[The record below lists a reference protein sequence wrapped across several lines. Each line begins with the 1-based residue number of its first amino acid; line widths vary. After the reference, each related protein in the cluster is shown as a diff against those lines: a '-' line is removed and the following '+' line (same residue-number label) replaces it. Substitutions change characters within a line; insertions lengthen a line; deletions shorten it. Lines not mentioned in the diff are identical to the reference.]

1 MKRLIDFFT
10 SNWGLKILALI
21 FAIVVFYSMKEPSSK
36 KEPSSMKE
44 TLSMKETSSKK
55 EPSPKKEPLP
65 MKETSPMKEDSSM
78 KKNSHTNV
86 QDNGRSAFNLK
97 GPADGGK

>member
-21 FAIVVFYSMKEPSSK
+21 LALVVFYSMKD
-36 KEPSSMKE
+36 
-44 TLSMKETSSKK
+44 TSRV
-55 EPSPKKEPLP
+55 PAR
-65 MKETSPMKEDSSM
+65 
-78 KKNSHTNV
+78 
-86 QDNGRSAFNLK
+86 DNGRHTFNLK